1 MIREMKPLSLSLA
14 LFVTAGMVGC
24 ASTQTAQ
31 PEPAPAP
38 QAETAPAPQP
48 ESPPA
53 PVAQPEPAPA
63 PKEEMAT
70 GPSDDEYPVVPG
82 DHLWGISAK
91 PSIYGDPYQWPLI
104 YKANTDKIE
113 DADLIYPGQVLT
125 IRRGHTQAE
134 IDAAVHHAR
143 TRGAWTLGR
152 VEETDRQ
159 YLAGQRFADR

>member
-1 MIREMKPLSLSLA
+1 MKPLSLSLV

-48 ESPPA
+48 ESAPA

-63 PKEEMAT
+63 PQPREEVVT
-70 GPSDDEYPVVPG
+70 GPSDDSYTVVPG
-82 DHLWGISAK
+82 DHLWGISAM
-91 PSIYGDPYQWPLI
+91 PSIYGDPYRWPLI

-125 IRRGHTQAE
+125 IRRGNTPAE
-134 IDAAVHHAR
+134 IDAAVQHAR
-143 TRGAWTLGR
+143 TRGAWTLGS

-159 YLAGQRFADR
+159 YLAGQRFAGR